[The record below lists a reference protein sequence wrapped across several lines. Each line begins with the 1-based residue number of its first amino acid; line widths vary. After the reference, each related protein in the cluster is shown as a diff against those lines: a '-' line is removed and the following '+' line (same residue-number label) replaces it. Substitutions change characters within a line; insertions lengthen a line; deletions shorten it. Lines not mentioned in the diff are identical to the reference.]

1 MVNIEKRYPSV
12 AEMEK
17 AARRAMPGFVR
28 DYLVGGIGGDVC
40 LARNR
45 SALDDVLMMPRYMSQ
60 AAVPDIGCR
69 LFGRDFDAPFGVAPL
84 GLSGLMWPGAERKL
98 ATGAQAENIPYVL
111 STVATES
118 LENVRSFA
126 GENAWFQYYPANDA
140 RVEQSIL
147 DRCERAGY
155 EVVVVTVDV
164 PVHTRRAHDIRNGLS
179 VPPAFD
185 LKTVTQMMTH
195 PRWALG
201 MLREGVPQFTNIT
214 PYYEEGE
221 SIAAS
226 VKFLTKVMK
235 GHITQARFDE
245 IRRRWPG
252 KLLVKGVLDAGEATR
267 YLDSGADGL
276 VISNHGGRQADAA
289 PSAVN
294 VLPRIRE
301 QVGTDAVLLADG
313 GARCGLD
320 IAKMLALG
328 ANFVLL
334 GRPFVFALAA
344 LDSRGPEH
352 VIGVLKA
359 EMRADLGQLGCPTIR
374 ELASFL
380 YAP

>member
-1 MVNIEKRYPSV
+1 
-12 AEMEK
+12 
-17 AARRAMPGFVR
+17 MPGFVR
-28 DYLVGGIGGDVC
+28 DYLVGGIGGEVC

-45 SALDDVLMMPRYMSQ
+45 SALDDVLMMPRYMSE
-60 AAVPDIGCR
+60 APVPDIGCR
-69 LFGRDFDAPFGVAPL
+69 LFGRDYDAPFGVAPL

-118 LENVRSFA
+118 LENARSFA

-140 RVEQSIL
+140 RVEQAIL
-147 DRCERAGY
+147 ERCERAGY
-155 EVVVVTVDV
+155 DVVVLTVDV

-185 LKTVTQMMTH
+185 LKTVSQMITH
-195 PRWALG
+195 PRWAFG

-252 KLLVKGVLDAGEATR
+252 KLLVKGVLDVGEATR

-289 PSAVN
+289 PSAVS

-301 QVGTDAVLLADG
+301 QVGAEAVLLADG

-320 IAKMLALG
+320 IVKMLALG

-334 GRPFVFALAA
+334 GRPFIFALAA
-344 LDSRGPEH
+344 LDRRGPEH

-359 EMRADLGQLGCPTIR
+359 EMRADLGQLGCPAIR